1 MNDLFTNE
9 KHYLTLDNYLK
20 HLYHE
25 KVFKVSLNGNFS
37 CPNRD
42 GTLSTMGCI
51 FCSKEGSGDF
61 AGERALPIKEQFDEV
76 LAKMKL
82 KWPKGYYIA
91 YFQAN
96 TNTYDT
102 LENLKKRYEQLVSE
116 NYLYNENIKVLSI
129 ATRPDCLN
137 EEIVKYLASLK
148 KKIDVW
154 VELGFQTMHHST
166 AILINRGYDNIKLE
180 QAVSLLKKY
189 HITTIVHIING
200 LPYETKDQMID
211 FIVELAEK
219 YPIISIEDGLAEE
232 DWESWKKLT
241 ERIGNKIQLV
251 GDDLF
256 VTNMKRLQK
265 GIDNNTAN
273 SILIKLNQIGT
284 LTETLDAIELAKRNG
299 YTAVVSH
306 RSGETE
312 DTTLADVAVATNAG
326 QIKTGAPCRTDR
338 VAKYNRLLNIEA
350 ELGDVAVFRGRKAI
364 K

>member
-82 KWPKGYYIA
+82 KWPIGYYIA

-137 EEIVKYLASLK
+137 EEIVKCLASLK

-200 LPYETKDQMID
+200 LPYETKDQMIETVKYLNNLKID
-211 FIVELAEK
+211 GIKIHMLHIMKDTPLATMYANKPFHILTLNEYVDIVVNQLRYLDENIVIHRLTGDAPKDLLIEPTWTLKKFVVLNEIDK
-219 YPIISIEDGLAEE
+219 YMRKNNIY
-232 DWESWKKLT
+232 
-241 ERIGNKIQLV
+241 Q
-251 GDDLF
+251 GDLCL
-256 VTNMKRLQK
+256 K
-265 GIDNNTAN
+265 
-273 SILIKLNQIGT
+273 
-284 LTETLDAIELAKRNG
+284 
-299 YTAVVSH
+299 
-306 RSGETE
+306 
-312 DTTLADVAVATNAG
+312 
-326 QIKTGAPCRTDR
+326 
-338 VAKYNRLLNIEA
+338 
-350 ELGDVAVFRGRKAI
+350 
-364 K
+364 

>member
-102 LENLKKRYEQLVSE
+102 LENLKKRYVQLVSE

-200 LPYETKDQMID
+200 LPYETKDQMIETVKYLNNLKID
-211 FIVELAEK
+211 GIKIHMLHIMKDTPLATMYENNPFHVLTLNEYVDIVVNQLRYLDENIVIHRLTGDAPKDLLIEPTWTLKKFVVLNEIDK
-219 YPIISIEDGLAEE
+219 YMRKNNIY
-232 DWESWKKLT
+232 
-241 ERIGNKIQLV
+241 Q
-251 GDDLF
+251 GDLCL
-256 VTNMKRLQK
+256 K
-265 GIDNNTAN
+265 
-273 SILIKLNQIGT
+273 
-284 LTETLDAIELAKRNG
+284 
-299 YTAVVSH
+299 
-306 RSGETE
+306 
-312 DTTLADVAVATNAG
+312 
-326 QIKTGAPCRTDR
+326 
-338 VAKYNRLLNIEA
+338 
-350 ELGDVAVFRGRKAI
+350 
-364 K
+364 

>member
-1 MNDLFTNE
+1 
-9 KHYLTLDNYLK
+9 
-20 HLYHE
+20 
-25 KVFKVSLNGNFS
+25 
-37 CPNRD
+37 
-42 GTLSTMGCI
+42 MGCI

-200 LPYETKDQMID
+200 LPYETKDQMIETVKYLNNLKID
-211 FIVELAEK
+211 GIKIHMLHIMKDTPLATMYENNPFHVLTLNEYVDIVVNQLRYLDENIVIHRLTGDAPKDLLIEPTWTLKKFVVLNEIDK
-219 YPIISIEDGLAEE
+219 YMRKNNIY
-232 DWESWKKLT
+232 
-241 ERIGNKIQLV
+241 Q
-251 GDDLF
+251 GDLCL
-256 VTNMKRLQK
+256 K
-265 GIDNNTAN
+265 
-273 SILIKLNQIGT
+273 
-284 LTETLDAIELAKRNG
+284 
-299 YTAVVSH
+299 
-306 RSGETE
+306 
-312 DTTLADVAVATNAG
+312 
-326 QIKTGAPCRTDR
+326 
-338 VAKYNRLLNIEA
+338 
-350 ELGDVAVFRGRKAI
+350 
-364 K
+364 

>member
-200 LPYETKDQMID
+200 LPYETKDQMIETVKYLNNLKID
-211 FIVELAEK
+211 GIKIHMLHIMKDTPLATMYENNPFHVLTLNEYADIVVNQLRYLDENIVIHRLTGDAPKDLLIEPTWTLKKFVVLNEIDK
-219 YPIISIEDGLAEE
+219 YMRKNNIY
-232 DWESWKKLT
+232 
-241 ERIGNKIQLV
+241 Q
-251 GDDLF
+251 GDLCL
-256 VTNMKRLQK
+256 K
-265 GIDNNTAN
+265 
-273 SILIKLNQIGT
+273 
-284 LTETLDAIELAKRNG
+284 
-299 YTAVVSH
+299 
-306 RSGETE
+306 
-312 DTTLADVAVATNAG
+312 
-326 QIKTGAPCRTDR
+326 
-338 VAKYNRLLNIEA
+338 
-350 ELGDVAVFRGRKAI
+350 
-364 K
+364 

>member
-200 LPYETKDQMID
+200 LPYETKDQMIETVKYLNNLKID
-211 FIVELAEK
+211 GIKIHMLHIMKDTPLATM
-219 YPIISIEDGLAEE
+219 YA
-232 DWESWKKLT
+232 
-241 ERIGNKIQLV
+241 
-251 GDDLF
+251 
-256 VTNMKRLQK
+256 
-265 GIDNNTAN
+265 NNTFH
-273 SILIKLNQIGT
+273 ILTLNEYVDIVVNQLRYLDENIVIHRLTGDAPKDLLIEPTWT
-284 LTETLDAIELAKRNG
+284 LKKF
-299 YTAVVSH
+299 VVLN
-306 RSGETE
+306 EI
-312 DTTLADVAVATNAG
+312 D
-326 QIKTGAPCRTDR
+326 
-338 VAKYNRLLNIEA
+338 KYMRKKNIYQ
-350 ELGDVAVFRGRKAI
+350 GDLCLK
-364 K
+364 

>member
-116 NYLYNENIKVLSI
+116 NHLYNENIKVLSI

-200 LPYETKDQMID
+200 LPYETKDQMIETVKYLNNLKID
-211 FIVELAEK
+211 GIKIHMLHIMKDTPLATMYENNPFHVLTLNEYVDIVVNQLRYLDENIVIHRLTGDAPKDLLIEPTWTLKKFVVLNEIDK
-219 YPIISIEDGLAEE
+219 YMRKNNIY
-232 DWESWKKLT
+232 
-241 ERIGNKIQLV
+241 Q
-251 GDDLF
+251 GDLCL
-256 VTNMKRLQK
+256 K
-265 GIDNNTAN
+265 
-273 SILIKLNQIGT
+273 
-284 LTETLDAIELAKRNG
+284 
-299 YTAVVSH
+299 
-306 RSGETE
+306 
-312 DTTLADVAVATNAG
+312 
-326 QIKTGAPCRTDR
+326 
-338 VAKYNRLLNIEA
+338 
-350 ELGDVAVFRGRKAI
+350 
-364 K
+364 

>member
-20 HLYHE
+20 HLYYE

-82 KWPKGYYIA
+82 KWPIGYYIA

-200 LPYETKDQMID
+200 LPYETKDQMIETVKYLNNLKID
-211 FIVELAEK
+211 GIKIHMLHIMKDTPLATMYANKPFHILTLNEYVDIVVNQLRYLDENIVIHRLTGDAPKDLLIEPTWTLKKFVVLNEIDK
-219 YPIISIEDGLAEE
+219 YMRKNNIY
-232 DWESWKKLT
+232 
-241 ERIGNKIQLV
+241 Q
-251 GDDLF
+251 GDLCL
-256 VTNMKRLQK
+256 K
-265 GIDNNTAN
+265 
-273 SILIKLNQIGT
+273 
-284 LTETLDAIELAKRNG
+284 
-299 YTAVVSH
+299 
-306 RSGETE
+306 
-312 DTTLADVAVATNAG
+312 
-326 QIKTGAPCRTDR
+326 
-338 VAKYNRLLNIEA
+338 
-350 ELGDVAVFRGRKAI
+350 
-364 K
+364 

>member
-200 LPYETKDQMID
+200 LPYETKDQMIETVKYLNNLKID
-211 FIVELAEK
+211 GIKIHMLHIMKDTPLATMYANNPFHVLTLNEYDDIVVNQLRYLDENIVIHRLTGDAPKDLLIEPTWTLKKFVVLNEIDK
-219 YPIISIEDGLAEE
+219 YMRKNNIY
-232 DWESWKKLT
+232 
-241 ERIGNKIQLV
+241 Q
-251 GDDLF
+251 GDLCL
-256 VTNMKRLQK
+256 K
-265 GIDNNTAN
+265 
-273 SILIKLNQIGT
+273 
-284 LTETLDAIELAKRNG
+284 
-299 YTAVVSH
+299 
-306 RSGETE
+306 
-312 DTTLADVAVATNAG
+312 
-326 QIKTGAPCRTDR
+326 
-338 VAKYNRLLNIEA
+338 
-350 ELGDVAVFRGRKAI
+350 
-364 K
+364 